1 MESDTRELARYDKL
15 LVWLRETRGVRIA
28 EGKMGVARFEGEEG
42 WGMAALEE
50 MEKGTTLFSI
60 PRPPATNSPLLAL
73 HSSRLIPSLDP
84 HHRAL
89 IANNWIP
96 LLLVLLFERVQALLR
111 PHDPLSWAPYF
122 DTLPQEFD
130 TLMFWNQDELA
141 ELTGSTILE
150 KIGKEEAEKDYERVV
165 KRVIESRADLFPVPE
180 GTSWEENYGLAAYHR
195 MGSLVLSRS
204 FHVEAEPQKNSHQS
218 PDPQHDVSM
227 DSAPP
232 SIDNPASSD
241 PAHDQSLDQI
251 SLPDS
256 QDHDDLE
263 REAVQDIAMVP
274 LADLLNAK
282 TGCENAKLFYESDCL
297 KMKATRNI
305 KKGEQIYNTYG
316 DPPNADLLRRYG
328 HVDNPNRFDVVEIS
342 IKTCLEVAKTHLS
355 SQSPDVASSHQL
367 EERLEWALEM
377 GLDDV
382 FEIPTELERK
392 KQGMPLLPDDLTCIL
407 QILLLTGDEFGRH
420 KAKEKLPK
428 PKLHQPEVMALAQ
441 KVINRRMADYPTTI
455 DEDQR
460 ELEAFG
466 SASHPQSS
474 VKIKRK
480 IKALMVRKSEKE
492 ILASLARSLAQKQH
506 LLLHPDSQKRKS
518 THDGSHPSRPK
529 KKSS

>member
-1 MESDTRELARYDKL
+1 M
-15 LVWLRETRGVRIA
+15 
-28 EGKMGVARFEGEEG
+28 
-42 WGMAALEE
+42 
-50 MEKGTTLFSI
+50 
-60 PRPPATNSPLLAL
+60 N
-73 HSSRLIPSLDP
+73 
-84 HHRAL
+84 
-89 IANNWIP
+89 
-96 LLLVLLFERVQALLR
+96 
-111 PHDPLSWAPYF
+111 
-122 DTLPQEFD
+122 
-130 TLMFWNQDELA
+130 
-141 ELTGSTILE
+141 
-150 KIGKEEAEKDYERVV
+150 
-165 KRVIESRADLFPVPE
+165 
-180 GTSWEENYGLAAYHR
+180 
-195 MGSLVLSRS
+195 
-204 FHVEAEPQKNSHQS
+204 
-218 PDPQHDVSM
+218 
-227 DSAPP
+227 
-232 SIDNPASSD
+232 
-241 PAHDQSLDQI
+241 
-251 SLPDS
+251 
-256 QDHDDLE
+256 
-263 REAVQDIAMVP
+263 
-274 LADLLNAK
+274 
-282 TGCENAKLFYESDCL
+282 
-297 KMKATRNI
+297 
-305 KKGEQIYNTYG
+305 KKYNTYG

-518 THDGSHPSRPK
+518 THDCSHPSRPK